1 MTKLPITREEIEA
14 LRARIGETLGH
25 VILCKLRQMHRKL
38 RNEHVQTRAQARAQR
53 MIKEMRLIKSLL
65 LADEPAGGRP
75 RRRPPLT
82 KSRARTRSDT

>member
-1 MTKLPITREEIEA
+1 LTNPPMTREEIEA
-14 LRARIGETLGH
+14 LRARVGETLGH

-38 RNEHVQTRAQARAQR
+38 RNEHVQTQARGRAQR

-65 LADEPAGGRP
+65 LADEPAGRP
-75 RRRPPLT
+75 RRRRPLT